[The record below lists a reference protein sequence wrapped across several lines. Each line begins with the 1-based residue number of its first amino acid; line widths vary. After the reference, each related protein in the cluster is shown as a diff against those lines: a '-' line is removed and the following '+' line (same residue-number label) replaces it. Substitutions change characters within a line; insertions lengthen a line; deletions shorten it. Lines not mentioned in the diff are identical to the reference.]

1 MPILILYETRFGAT
15 RTIAEEIAAG
25 ARRVTTVDVVAIEDL
40 APRSVRH
47 AELILPGAPTRSRTL
62 SYARHPGADGVT
74 AAADGRRRE
83 WLERSSRPDAARS
96 RCIIPRRVPR
106 GTGRRASPAPGTSR
120 APRRPS

>member
-47 AELILPGAPTRSRTL
+47 AELILPGAP
-62 SYARHPGADGVT
+62 P
-74 AAADGRRRE
+74 AAA
-83 WLERSSRPDAARS
+83 P
-96 RCIIPRRVPR
+96 
-106 GTGRRASPAPGTSR
+106 
-120 APRRPS
+120 